1 MNKLYTTLIALVCLS
16 TASVAQTLEL
26 PLSSFEKIIINPY
39 IDVTLVKGDKEQI
52 EFTYAGVDEDELMAE
67 VRGNTLHVFLEH
79 AEINLRLFKRDFDMP
94 RRYERSRVKA
104 KITYVSLKKID
115 LRGEEDL
122 VCEGE
127 LSTRNLKFIAYG
139 ENDIILNS
147 VNTGNFKVALYGEN
161 KFAINSGSTYNQIY
175 NTYGE
180 NEINAENFE
189 SSAVKSKSFGD
200 NIININATD
209 FLEVVHFGEG
219 RISYVG
225 NPVIERKWLI
235 GETQM
240 RRIK

>member
-1 MNKLYTTLIALVCLS
+1 MNKLYTTLIAIICFS
-16 TASVAQTLEL
+16 TASMAQTLEL
-26 PLSSFEKIIINPY
+26 PLSRFEKVIINPY
-39 IDVTLVKGDKEQI
+39 IDVTLVKGDKEAI
-52 EFTYAGVDEDELMAE
+52 EFTYDGISSDKLGAE
-67 VRGNTLHVFLEH
+67 VRGRTLHVFLED

-94 RRYERSRVKA
+94 RRYKWARVKA
-104 KITYVSLKKID
+104 KITYVTLKKID
-115 LRGEEDL
+115 LRGEENL

-139 ENDIILNS
+139 ENDIKLNS

-161 KFAINSGSTYNQIY
+161 TFAVNSGSTYNQIY

-180 NEINAENFE
+180 NKINAENFE
-189 SSAVKSKSFGD
+189 SSAVRSKSFGD

-219 RISYVG
+219 RINYVG

>member
-1 MNKLYTTLIALVCLS
+1 MNKLYTTLLAIICLT
-16 TASVAQTLEL
+16 TASMAQTLEL
-26 PLSSFEKIIINPY
+26 PLTSFEKIIINPY
-39 IDVTLVKGDKEQI
+39 IDVTLVKGDKEGI
-52 EFTYAGVDEDELMAE
+52 EFTYDGISSDKLFAE
-67 VRGNTLHVFLEH
+67 VRGRTLHVFLED
-79 AEINLRLFKRDFDMP
+79 AEISLRLFKRDFDMP
-94 RRYERSRVKA
+94 RRYQWARVKA

-122 VCEGE
+122 VCEGD
-127 LSTRNLKFIAYG
+127 LSSRNLKFIAYG
-139 ENDIILNS
+139 ENDIKLNS

-189 SSAVKSKSFGD
+189 STAVKSKSFGD

-219 RISYVG
+219 TISYVG

-235 GETQM
+235 GETRM